1 MRDKTD
7 KQTAVVNLPAACF
20 FILLVSLVYCG
31 PLIAEPGP
39 VDTIIV
45 TAEGLADPNADIY
58 KKDKGMMVDDLRL
71 DARRQAVEKAVGI
84 YVESSSLMENYL
96 LIEDRVL
103 SKSQGL
109 IKQIISQSSPKLGK
123 DGLMHMHIKA
133 EVFLSDVKQAL
144 DSLSKQGR
152 ISLIKEHGNPSISVA
167 IVVRDAQRGSETPM
181 ENSPIAENI
190 LKDQFVNFGYRVWS
204 EEYTKLIRR
213 EAGAK
218 KSSRRVADFSVLGQA
233 KFKRASVTLKASGI
247 TLTKHILT
255 SWTVK
260 CINNHTG
267 EEIYFNN
274 KVPRKKG
281 WADEDQAL
289 EDIGRLIGQEFTKDF
304 FEGHLMQPSQI
315 FEVQLTGLE
324 DYDTALLFQD
334 EFSGL
339 RPILNVELLD
349 FNADSFSR
357 YEVECISSGKNFM
370 RIVHSGVI
378 KPVNL
383 KLNGP
388 KLKLVS
394 HHGNVVKI
402 AVIQGEKPVPV
413 QEAISANP
421 PASLASA
428 SPERVEKLIQNKDIL
443 KKVAKMNPN
452 IN

>member
-1 MRDKTD
+1 MRYTADKPVSMFKRLVACLFIGAILSICCD
-7 KQTAVVNLPAACF
+7 PLAA
-20 FILLVSLVYCG
+20 
-31 PLIAEPGP
+31 APGP
-39 VDTIIV
+39 VETLIV

-58 KKDKGMMVDDLRL
+58 KKDRGMMVDDLRQ
-71 DARRQAVEKAVGI
+71 DARRQAIEKAVGI

-103 SKSQGL
+103 SKSKGL
-109 IKQIISQSSPKLGK
+109 IKRILSQSSPKLGK

-133 EVFLSDVKQAL
+133 EVFLTDVKKAL
-144 DSLSKQGR
+144 ETLSQQSR
-152 ISLIKEHGNPSISVA
+152 ISLIREQGNPSISVS
-167 IVVRDAQRGSETPM
+167 IVVRDARRGSETAM

-190 LKDQFVNFGYRVWS
+190 LKGQFVDFGYRVWS
-204 EEYTKLIRR
+204 EDYTKLIRR
-213 EAGAK
+213 EAGEGK
-218 KSSRRVADFSVLGQA
+218 TGRRVADFSVLGQA
-233 KFKRASVTLKASGI
+233 KFKRAQITLKASGI
-247 TLTKHILT
+247 KLTKHILT

-289 EDIGRLIGQEFTKDF
+289 EDVGRLIGQEFTKDF
-304 FEGHLMQPSQI
+304 FQAHLMQPSRI
-315 FEVQLTGLE
+315 FEVQLTGVE

-339 RPILNVELLD
+339 RPILNVELLNFD
-349 FNADSFSR
+349 EGSFSR
-357 YEVECISSGKNFM
+357 YEVACIGSGKNFM
-370 RIVHSGVI
+370 RVVHSGVI
-378 KPVNL
+378 KPLNL

-394 HHGNVVKI
+394 HHGNVVRI
-402 AVIQGEKPVPV
+402 DVVQGDGPVRV
-413 QEAISANP
+413 QDAISQNP

-428 SPERVEKLIQNKDIL
+428 SPQRIEKLIHNKDIL
-443 KKVAKMNPN
+443 EKVAQMNPN
-452 IN
+452 ME